1 LAELPG
7 VAMFEVGDPA
17 LEALPYAIVRHFSR
31 SIIDLKL
38 SQSLPPKLKIVVT
51 NAEPIALSK

>member
-1 LAELPG
+1 
-7 VAMFEVGDPA
+7 MFEVGDPA